1 MSPSLGI
8 HSSTLGTPFYGQI
21 EYTSDMKKVEDMRGF
36 RDRDFLQTREK
47 FFFCVVS
54 PFHPPDRVISY
65 LKYVPAKLGVWGRG
79 EERFKRVMR
88 AYTIPSL
95 LETFSV
101 LERSYPHYLFYSSVY
116 NITMTAVPHEYI
128 VKHFK
133 PEEKLAQLFQTS
145 HLDSLQRKLLRLV
158 SFLAEASNVS
168 LNSFGVT
175 GSILTDIHRPEFS
188 DLDITVYGSK
198 NSLAV
203 KNALTEA
210 FSSSSSMVQRFK
222 EKALEVWCDS
232 KAQNYPLTPREALQ
246 IYKRKWNIGLF
257 ENTRFSIHPVKLER
271 ELAEQYGDK
280 TYHPLGA
287 VTIRAVVCEN
297 ADYMFLPAV
306 YRVRE
311 VEVVDGPSAADIEEV
326 VSYEGLYDN
335 LAEVGETIITRG
347 KLERVLDKQTS
358 QKYHRVLV
366 GSPEGRGREYIK
378 LT

>member
-1 MSPSLGI
+1 
-8 HSSTLGTPFYGQI
+8 
-21 EYTSDMKKVEDMRGF
+21 MRGF

-88 AYTIPSL
+88 AYTIPNL

-101 LERSYPHYLFYSSVY
+101 LERNYSHYLFYSPVY

-128 VKHFK
+128 LKHFK

-145 HLDSLQRKLLRLV
+145 HLDSLQKKLLKLV
-158 SFLAEASNVS
+158 SLLAKASNVS
-168 LNSFGVT
+168 LSYFGVT
-175 GSILTDIHRPEFS
+175 GSILLNIHRPKFS
-188 DLDITVYGSK
+188 DFDIIVYGLKS
-198 NSLAV
+198 SLAV

-210 FSSSSSMVQRFK
+210 YSSSSSMVQRFK
-222 EKALEVWCDS
+222 EKTIEAWCDN
-232 KAQNYPLTPREALQ
+232 KAQNYPLTTREALQ
-246 IYKRKWNIGLF
+246 IYKRKWNIGSF
-257 ENTRFSIHPVKLER
+257 ENTKFSMHPVKLEH
-271 ELAEQYGDK
+271 EVVEQYGDK
-280 TYHPLGA
+280 TYHPLGFI
-287 VTIRAVVCEN
+287 TIRAVVCEN
-297 ADYMFLPAV
+297 TDYMFLPAV

-311 VEVVDGPSAADIEEV
+311 VKVIEGPSATDIEEV

-335 LAEVGETIITRG
+335 LAEVGETIIVRG
-347 KLERVLDKQTS
+347 KLEKVLNKKTGQE
-358 QKYHRVLV
+358 YHRVLV
-366 GSPEGRGREYIK
+366 GSPEGKGMEYIK

>member
-1 MSPSLGI
+1 
-8 HSSTLGTPFYGQI
+8 
-21 EYTSDMKKVEDMRGF
+21 MKKVEDMRGF

-54 PFHPPDRVISY
+54 PFHPSDRVISY

-88 AYTIPSL
+88 AYTIPNL

-101 LERSYPHYLFYSSVY
+101 LERSYPHYMFYSSVY

-145 HLDSLQRKLLRLV
+145 HLDSLQRKLLRLA

-168 LNSFGVT
+168 PSYFGVT
-175 GSILTDIHRPEFS
+175 GSILLDIHRPEFS

-198 NSLAV
+198 NSLAM
-203 KNALTEA
+203 KNALVENYGL
-210 FSSSSSMVQRFK
+210 SSFPVKRLE
-222 EKALEVWCDS
+222 EKALKAWCAK
-232 KAQNYPLTPREALQ
+232 KARRYPLTPDDVLK
-246 IYKRKWNIGLF
+246 IYERKWNLGVF
-257 ENTRFSIHPVKLER
+257 EDTLFSIHPVKLEH
-271 ELAEQYGDK
+271 ELVEQYGDK

-287 VTIRAVVCEN
+287 VTIHAVVCEN
-297 ADYMFLPAV
+297 IDYMFLPAV
-306 YRVRE
+306 YGVRE
-311 VEVVDGPSAADIEEV
+311 VKVIEGPSAAGIEEV
-326 VSYEGLYDN
+326 VSYESLYDN
-335 LAEVGETIITRG
+335 LAEVGETIIVRG
-347 KLERVLDKQTS
+347 KLERVLNKKTGQE
-358 QKYHRVLV
+358 YHRVLV
-366 GSPEGRGREYIK
+366 GSPEGKGMEYIK

>member
-1 MSPSLGI
+1 
-8 HSSTLGTPFYGQI
+8 LGTPFYGQI

-54 PFHPPDRVISY
+54 PFHPSDRVISY
-65 LKYVPAKLGVWGRG
+65 LKYVPSKLGVWGRG

-88 AYTIPSL
+88 AYTIPNL

-101 LERSYPHYLFYSSVY
+101 LERSYPHYLFYSPVY
-116 NITMTAVPHEYI
+116 NITMTAVPHEY
-128 VKHFK
+128 VMKHFK

-175 GSILTDIHRPEFS
+175 GSILLDIHRPEFS
-188 DLDITVYGSK
+188 DFDITVYGLK
-198 NSLAV
+198 DSLAV

-210 FSSSSSMVQRFK
+210 YSSSSSMVQCFK
-222 EKALEVWCDS
+222 EKALKAWCAK
-232 KAQNYPLTPREALQ
+232 KARRYPLTPDEALK
-246 IYKRKWNIGLF
+246 IYERKWNLGVF
-257 ENTRFSIHPVKLER
+257 EDTLFSIHPVKLEH
-271 ELAEQYGDK
+271 ELVEQYGDK
-280 TYHPLGA
+280 VYHPLGVVA
-287 VTIRAVVCEN
+287 IRAVVCEN

-306 YRVRE
+306 YRVRD
-311 VEVVDGPSAADIEEV
+311 VKVVDGPSATDIEEV
-326 VSYEGLYDN
+326 VSYESLYDN
-335 LAEVGETIITRG
+335 LAEVGETILVRG
-347 KLERVLDKQTS
+347 KLERVLDKKTG

-366 GSPEGRGREYIK
+366 GSPEGKGMEYIK
-378 LT
+378 LA

>member
-1 MSPSLGI
+1 
-8 HSSTLGTPFYGQI
+8 
-21 EYTSDMKKVEDMRGF
+21 MKKVEDMRGF

-54 PFHPPDRVISY
+54 PFHPSDRVISY

-79 EERFKRVMR
+79 KERFKRVMR
-88 AYTIPSL
+88 AYTIPNL

-101 LERSYPHYLFYSSVY
+101 LERSYPHYLFYSPVY

-145 HLDSLQRKLLRLV
+145 HLDSLQRKMLRLV
-158 SFLAEASNVS
+158 SFLAETSNVS

-175 GSILTDIHRPEFS
+175 GSILLDIHRPEFS
-188 DLDITVYGSK
+188 DFDITVYGSK

-203 KNALTEA
+203 KNALVEIYGL
-210 FSSSSSMVQRFK
+210 SSFPVKRFE
-222 EKALEVWCDS
+222 EKALKAWCAK
-232 KAQNYPLTPREALQ
+232 KARRYPLTLDEALK
-246 IYKRKWNIGLF
+246 IYERKWNLGMF
-257 ENTRFSIHPVKLER
+257 EDTLFSIHPIKLEH

-297 ADYMFLPAV
+297 IDYMFLPVV

-311 VEVVDGPSAADIEEV
+311 VKVIEGLSAADIEEV
-326 VSYEGLYDN
+326 VSYESLYDN
-335 LAEVGETIITRG
+335 LAEVGETIIASG
-347 KLERVLDKQTS
+347 KLERVIDKKTGQE
-358 QKYHRVLV
+358 YHRVLV
-366 GSPEGRGREYIK
+366 GSPEGKGMEYIK
-378 LT
+378 LA